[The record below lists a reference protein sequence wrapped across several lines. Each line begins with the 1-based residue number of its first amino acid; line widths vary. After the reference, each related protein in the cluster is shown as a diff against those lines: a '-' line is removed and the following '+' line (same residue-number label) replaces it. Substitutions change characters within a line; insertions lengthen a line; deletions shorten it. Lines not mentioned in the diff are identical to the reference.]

1 MKGIEI
7 KPLFTHVQAM
17 NEIKSG
23 YNVIAKRGQKYPITN
38 KLDDGRLVIDCEKP
52 YSMIIGENHPDFVLV
67 EGDK

>member
-1 MKGIEI
+1 
-7 KPLFTHVQAM
+7 M

-23 YNVIAKRGQKYPITN
+23 YNVIANRGQKYPITN
-38 KLDDGRLVIDCEKP
+38 RLDDGRLVIDCEKP